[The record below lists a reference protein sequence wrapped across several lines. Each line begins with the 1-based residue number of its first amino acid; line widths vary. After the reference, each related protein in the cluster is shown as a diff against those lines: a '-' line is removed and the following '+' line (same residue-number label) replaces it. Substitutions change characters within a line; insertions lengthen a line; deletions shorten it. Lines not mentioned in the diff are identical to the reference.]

1 MTIFNEGKICIY
13 GDLSWV
19 CNECEKKAERHRTPF
34 QTLLNFPH
42 LPE

>member
-1 MTIFNEGKICIY
+1 MKAKYAYMEIY
-13 GDLSWV
+13 HGFV
-19 CNECEKKAERHRTPF
+19 MNVKKKAERHRTPF